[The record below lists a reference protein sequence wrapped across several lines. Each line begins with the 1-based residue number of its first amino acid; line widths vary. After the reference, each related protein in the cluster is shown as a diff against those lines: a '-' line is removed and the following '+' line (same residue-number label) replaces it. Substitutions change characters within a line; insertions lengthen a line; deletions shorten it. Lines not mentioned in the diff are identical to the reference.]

1 MSCKERKEYL
11 QNLGTFLGTVA
22 MGIFVLA
29 TVVALPIIL

>member
-11 QNLGTFLGTVA
+11 QNLGAFCGTIA
-22 MGIFVLA
+22 MGISVLA